1 LNQVEKLIVNNSN
14 TINKTNNHISLQII
28 EAQNKPRHLPE
39 IHILAWERH
48 KYVAG
53 LDQLLGYNP
62 PLVTTLAA
70 MQI

>member
-1 LNQVEKLIVNNSN
+1 VVFWGKRESVPFI
-14 TINKTNNHISLQII
+14 HISLQII

-39 IHILAWERH
+39 IHILAWDRH

-53 LDQLLGYNP
+53 LNQLLGYNP